1 MTAMITKHLTF
12 IHRIRMGLCT
22 MVCAGLCAG
31 AFAGGTVAWG
41 KDLPTESGEIF
52 AMDTY
57 MTVSAIGEN
66 AKEAVDASLEEI
78 RRLDALW
85 SVGEE
90 DSVVSALNRHER
102 VELDEDTSALLE
114 KAEAISSDTG
124 GAFDITI
131 YPLMEEWGFTTGQ
144 FRVPDPQE
152 LEELLEHV
160 DSGRLGYDGQSSFTL
175 PEDLQIDLG
184 GIAKGYTS
192 GRIMEIFEEF
202 GIKAGLVSLGG
213 NVETYRTKQ
222 DGSLWRIGI
231 QNPDQSI
238 PALAE
243 TDVIGIVQAADQAV
257 ITSGGYERFFE
268 EGGITYH
275 HILDPETGMPADNGL
290 ISVTIV
296 SPDGCL
302 ADGLSTALFVMGR
315 EKALSYWEAHRDDF
329 DAILVEVDGSITIT
343 AGLENRFTSDL
354 PFEVASQ
361 GE

>member
-1 MTAMITKHLTF
+1 MTAMLTKHLTF

-66 AKEAVDASLEEI
+66 AKEAVDVSLKEI

-131 YPLMEEWGFTTGQ
+131 YPLME
-144 FRVPDPQE
+144 
-152 LEELLEHV
+152 
-160 DSGRLGYDGQSSFTL
+160 
-175 PEDLQIDLG
+175 
-184 GIAKGYTS
+184 
-192 GRIMEIFEEF
+192 
-202 GIKAGLVSLGG
+202 
-213 NVETYRTKQ
+213 
-222 DGSLWRIGI
+222 
-231 QNPDQSI
+231 
-238 PALAE
+238 
-243 TDVIGIVQAADQAV
+243 
-257 ITSGGYERFFE
+257 
-268 EGGITYH
+268 
-275 HILDPETGMPADNGL
+275 
-290 ISVTIV
+290 
-296 SPDGCL
+296 
-302 ADGLSTALFVMGR
+302 
-315 EKALSYWEAHRDDF
+315 
-329 DAILVEVDGSITIT
+329 
-343 AGLENRFTSDL
+343 
-354 PFEVASQ
+354 
-361 GE
+361 